1 MKERSIQVIDL
12 RECTLKRKKKERKRK
27 LKYAAVGGF
36 LLISGFT
43 LGSFNS
49 SKVETKTVV
58 RTVKAIEKGSKT
70 PIVSKQ
76 RGNFKRLNIPLS
88 ENLQKHIFEISED
101 NSVPY
106 SLSLAMIEHE
116 SKFNADAISYTS
128 DYGLMQINRLNI
140 GEMAKKYN
148 SHDMLNAY
156 QNVYCGIS
164 IIGKYLKKYKGDE
177 EKALLSY
184 NMGDYGATK
193 LRESGIKSTS
203 YSKKILE
210 LQKKYEDMLKQGKEK

>member
-36 LLISGFT
+36 LLLSGFT

-49 SKVETKTVV
+49 SKKVEPKTVV
-58 RTVKAIEKGSKT
+58 KTVKVIETKNKL
-70 PIVSKQ
+70 PIVAK
-76 RGNFKRLNIPLS
+76 NEEFKYLNIPLS
-88 ENLQKHIFEISED
+88 KNLQKHIFEISKD
-101 NSVPY
+101 NGVPY
-106 SLSLAMIEHE
+106 TLSLAIIERE
-116 SKFNADAISYTS
+116 SKFDADAISYTS

-177 EKALLSY
+177 ERALLSY

-203 YSKKILE
+203 YSEKILE
-210 LQKKYEDMLKQGKEK
+210 LQKKYENMLKQDKEK

>member
-12 RECTLKRKKKERKRK
+12 RECTISRKKRERKRK
-27 LKYAAVGGF
+27 LIYAAVSGF
-36 LLISGFT
+36 LLLSGFA
-43 LGSFNS
+43 LGSFNA

-58 RTVKAIEKGSKT
+58 KTVKVIETKNKL
-70 PIVSKQ
+70 PIVAK
-76 RGNFKRLNIPLS
+76 NEEFKYLNIPLS
-88 ENLQKHIFEISED
+88 KNLQKHIFEISKD
-101 NSVPY
+101 NEVPY
-106 SLSLAMIEHE
+106 TLSLAIIERE

>member
-1 MKERSIQVIDL
+1 MKEKSIQVIDL
-12 RECTLKRKKKERKRK
+12 RECTIKRKNKERKRK
-27 LKYAAVGGF
+27 LKYAAVDGF
-36 LLISGFT
+36 LLLSGFT

-58 RTVKAIEKGSKT
+58 RTVKAIETKNKLL
-70 PIVSKQ
+70 IVAK
-76 RGNFKRLNIPLS
+76 NEEFKYLNIPLS
-88 ENLQKHIFEISED
+88 KNLQKHIFEISKD
-101 NSVPY
+101 NGVPY
-106 SLSLAMIEHE
+106 TLSLAIIERE

-177 EKALLSY
+177 ERALLSY

-203 YSKKILE
+203 YSEKILE
-210 LQKKYEDMLKQGKEK
+210 LQKKYEDMLKQDKEK

>member
-1 MKERSIQVIDL
+1 MKEKSIQVIDL
-12 RECTLKRKKKERKRK
+12 RECTISRKKRERKRK
-27 LKYAAVGGF
+27 LIYAAASGF
-36 LLISGFT
+36 LLLSGFA
-43 LGSFNS
+43 LGSFNA

-58 RTVKAIEKGSKT
+58 RTVKVIKT
-70 PIVSKQ
+70 KNKLPIVAK
-76 RGNFKRLNIPLS
+76 NEEFKYLNIPLS
-88 ENLQKHIFEISED
+88 KNLQKHIFEISKD
-101 NSVPY
+101 NEVPY
-106 SLSLAMIEHE
+106 TLSLAIIERE

>member
-1 MKERSIQVIDL
+1 MKEKSIQVIDL
-12 RECTLKRKKKERKRK
+12 RECTISRKKRERKRK
-27 LKYAAVGGF
+27 LIYAAASGF
-36 LLISGFT
+36 LLLSGFT
-43 LGSFNS
+43 LGSFNAS
-49 SKVETKTVV
+49 KKVEPKTVV
-58 RTVKAIEKGSKT
+58 KTVKVIETKNKL
-70 PIVSKQ
+70 PIVAK
-76 RGNFKRLNIPLS
+76 NEEFKYLNIPLS
-88 ENLQKHIFEISED
+88 KNLQKHIFEISKD
-101 NSVPY
+101 NGVPY
-106 SLSLAMIEHE
+106 TLSLAIIERE

-210 LQKKYEDMLKQGKEK
+210 LQKKYEDMLKKDKEK

>member
-36 LLISGFT
+36 LLLSGFA
-43 LGSFNS
+43 LGSFNAS
-49 SKVETKTVV
+49 KKVEPKTVV
-58 RTVKAIEKGSKT
+58 KTVKVIETKNKL
-70 PIVSKQ
+70 PIVAK
-76 RGNFKRLNIPLS
+76 NEEFKYLNIPLS
-88 ENLQKHIFEISED
+88 KNLQKHIFEISKD
-101 NSVPY
+101 NGVPY
-106 SLSLAMIEHE
+106 TLSLAIIERE

-177 EKALLSY
+177 ERALLSY

-203 YSKKILE
+203 YSEKILE
-210 LQKKYEDMLKQGKEK
+210 LQKKYEDMLKKDKEK